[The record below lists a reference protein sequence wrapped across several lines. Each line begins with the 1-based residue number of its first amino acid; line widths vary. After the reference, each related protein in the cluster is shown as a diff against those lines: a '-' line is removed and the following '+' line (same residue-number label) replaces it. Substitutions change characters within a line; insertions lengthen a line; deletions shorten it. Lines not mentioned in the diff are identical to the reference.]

1 VLVVQEQARQDL
13 GGLVPGDVVSVGVQG
28 SPEQIV
34 QIRRGVVAAAPA
46 ATGVVAAP
54 PAAGTVA
61 LTPAELEA
69 IRASAAQD
77 FEVATAQLA
86 VQANAIDGL
95 WLGFQQ
101 ACLAEP
107 PPTNRSRGWFQL
119 LDGTLPEPDQDGC
132 RQQYHEIIRRGERLK
147 DSIKL
152 AEDNARKADV
162 LPGLLRETL
171 ERHKLD
177 L

>member
-1 VLVVQEQARQDL
+1 VV
-13 GGLVPGDVVSVGVQG
+13 V
-28 SPEQIV
+28 
-34 QIRRGVVAAAPA
+34 
-46 ATGVVAAP
+46 AP
-54 PAAGTVA
+54 PAAGAVA
-61 LTPAELEA
+61 VTPAELEA

-147 DSIKL
+147 ESIKL
-152 AEDNARKADV
+152 AEDTARKAEV
-162 LPGLLRETL
+162 LSGVLRETL
-171 ERHKLD
+171 ERHRLD